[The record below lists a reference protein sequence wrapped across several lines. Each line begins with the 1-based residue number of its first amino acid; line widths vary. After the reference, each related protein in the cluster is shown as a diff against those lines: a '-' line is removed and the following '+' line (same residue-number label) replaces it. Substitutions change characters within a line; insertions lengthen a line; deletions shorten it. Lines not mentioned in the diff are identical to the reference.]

1 MSDKTR
7 NVTAH
12 PSNQKYELCE
22 NNPYLHDE
30 DSMPLLEPR
39 QVIIPDDL
47 IERALKLDKMNC
59 TVRVICVC
67 DIFMS
72 SYYFFINYIVG
83 GVTLVI
89 STNGFLATIHYKKN
103 LMCCYLYYQYFQ
115 VISRIANIYYVMNY
129 SYTDP
134 NANITQGEVIL
145 LDDRALDITVVSFL
159 FIFQIVIAY
168 FIKQYYDALPNNE
181 DRLRL
186 QTTSTL

>member
-1 MSDKTR
+1 
-7 NVTAH
+7 
-12 PSNQKYELCE
+12 
-22 NNPYLHDE
+22 
-30 DSMPLLEPR
+30 
-39 QVIIPDDL
+39 
-47 IERALKLDKMNC
+47 
-59 TVRVICVC
+59 
-67 DIFMS
+67 MS

-115 VISRIANIYYVMNY
+115 VFSRIANIYYVMNY
-129 SYTDP
+129 SYTEP

-159 FIFQIVIAY
+159 FIFQVVIAY

-181 DRLRL
+181 DRIRL
-186 QTTSTL
+186 QTTSRL

>member
-1 MSDKTR
+1 MR
-7 NVTAH
+7 NVTVH
-12 PSNQKYELCE
+12 PSNQQYELCE

-47 IERALKLDKMNC
+47 IEKALKLDKMNC

-115 VISRIANIYYVMNY
+115 VFSRIANIYYVMNY

-134 NANITQGEVIL
+134 NANITQGELIL

-159 FIFQIVIAY
+159 FIFQVVIAY

-181 DRLRL
+181 DRIRL
-186 QTTSTL
+186 QTTSRL

>member
-1 MSDKTR
+1 MR
-7 NVTAH
+7 NVTVH
-12 PSNQKYELCE
+12 PSNQQYELCE
-22 NNPYLHDE
+22 NNPYLYDE

-39 QVIIPDDL
+39 QVIIPADL
-47 IERALKLDKMNC
+47 IEKALKLDKMNC

-115 VISRIANIYYVMNY
+115 VFSRIANIYYVMNY

-159 FIFQIVIAY
+159 FIFQVVIAY

-181 DRLRL
+181 DRMRL
-186 QTTSTL
+186 QTSSTL